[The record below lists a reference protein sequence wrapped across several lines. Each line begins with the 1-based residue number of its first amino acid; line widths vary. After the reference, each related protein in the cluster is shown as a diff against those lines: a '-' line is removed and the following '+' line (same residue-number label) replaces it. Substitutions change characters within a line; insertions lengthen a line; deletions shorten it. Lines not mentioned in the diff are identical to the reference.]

1 MILSLSRVQ
10 VRSSLLLFLF
20 PVLSLPLLSQ
30 NVNPA
35 IKKLAGQLDSLG
47 KKNASELV
55 YIQTNKGIYE
65 SLEDLW
71 FKAYI
76 LDSHTFVPSTL
87 SQTLYLQL
95 LNENT
100 RQVVWQE
107 KYEVL
112 NGFVDGHVFLQDTLS
127 VGDYLLA
134 AFTPNSFFGDSSEL
148 KAIRR
153 IQLRK
158 ELKANY
164 DGWKEPRTLTVPFK
178 NGPIQ
183 FNTFPEGGNMVS
195 GVMTRLAF
203 KAVKTDGM
211 PPDIEGT
218 LFEDT
223 VPLVK
228 FKSVRAGMGSFEF
241 TPLAGKKYN
250 IRLASLVTNSA
261 FLLPQVYQE
270 GITMHLAARDKEFLE
285 FIVSQ
290 CPPFQNKK
298 IYLRGQIRGVVYCI
312 ATGVLINELKIKIP
326 LKEFPCQGIAEFTL
340 FNDSLIPVAERLVYI
355 NPGKN
360 LQIETWLNKEKYE
373 TREKAT
379 LKIAVKDENGQPVRA
394 NLGVRVYDKL
404 YQNSSDAENILTH
417 CYLTSQ
423 LKGKIYDP
431 GYYFDPKNEDRE
443 ETLDL
448 LLLTQGWCRYVWG
461 QTALKENANTNKQVI
476 LDGVEGEVHAT
487 AKLKKAL
494 KLQQIVMAY
503 YPGKNENIDLI
514 PVDSAGKFMVTSQHL
529 KTWQGSYVYLK
540 PGAPPEFEPR
550 ISLSD
555 PFKTINE
562 IRKIKEINYPLSG
575 PKMIKKEEDFVDP
588 YVEGHKTIKL
598 DEVTVTAR
606 GTTIFRDKY
615 IGYLDSV
622 TKLDLNRV
630 WVCKHGYL
638 ENYRPGY
645 SHGPSCH
652 GNDGDTAKPKPIEG
666 KQYRVIKYEYVP
678 KYGGVVVT
686 DVFNMIW
693 HYPKFTEE
701 ELLQMNNL
709 SRVKAYYPHREF
721 YQPNYDK
728 ETGGVLIS
736 DFRNTLVWAPSV
748 NTNEKG
754 EATVEFFCSD
764 LNTGFVGRIEGVS
777 GEGLVGTEDFEFT
790 VLKTKSIRP

>member
-1 MILSLSRVQ
+1 MKTMIRMPRILVFNSFNLVL
-10 VRSSLLLFLF
+10 VFLFLIQSF
-20 PVLSLPLLSQ
+20 SASSQ
-30 NVNPA
+30 PNNTV
-35 IKKLAGQLDSLG
+35 IEKLAGQLDSLG
-47 KKNASELV
+47 KTRPPEMV
-55 YIQTNKGIYE
+55 YIQTSKGIYE
-65 SLEDLW
+65 TLEDLW
-71 FKAYI
+71 FKAYL
-76 LDSHTFVPSTL
+76 LDAHTFAPSSL

-100 RQVVWQE
+100 GQVVWQE
-107 KYEVL
+107 KYEVQ
-112 NGFVDGHVFLQDTLS
+112 NGFVDGHIFLQDTLS

-134 AFTPNSFFGDSSEL
+134 ACTPNSFFGDSTEM

-164 DGWKEPRTLTVPFK
+164 DGWKEPLRLPAPNK
-178 NGPIQ
+178 NGSIQ
-183 FNTFPEGGNMVS
+183 FSTFPEGGNIVS
-195 GVMTRLAF
+195 GIKTRLAF

-218 LFEDT
+218 LFEDS

-228 FKSVRAGMGSFEF
+228 FKSARAGMGSFEF
-241 TPLAGKKYN
+241 TPLSGKKYH
-250 IRLASLVTNSA
+250 IRLSEPARDST
-261 FLLPQVYQE
+261 FLLPEVYPE
-270 GITMHLAARDKEFLE
+270 GISLRLNSRDKEFLE

-290 CPPFQNKK
+290 SPPFQKK
-298 IYLRGQIRGVVYCI
+298 TIYLRGQIRGVVDCI
-312 ATGVLINELKIKIP
+312 AMGVLNNELKIKIP

-340 FNDSLIPVAERLVYI
+340 FNDSLIPLAERLVYI
-355 NPGKN
+355 KPGKN
-360 LQIETWLNKEKYE
+360 LQIETRLNKEKYE

-379 LKIAVKDENGQPVRA
+379 LKIMVKDESGQPVTA
-394 NLGVRVYDKL
+394 NLGVSVYDKL
-404 YQNSSDAENILTH
+404 YQNSADPENILTH

-443 ETLDL
+443 EALDL
-448 LLLTQGWCRYVWG
+448 LLLTQGWRRYVWG

-476 LDGVEGEVHAT
+476 LDGVEGEVNAT
-487 AKLKKAL
+487 AKVKKAR
-494 KLQQIVMAY
+494 KLQQIVMVY
-503 YPGKNENIDLI
+503 YPGKNENIDLL
-514 PVDSAGKFMVTSQHL
+514 PVDSAGKFMVTTQHL

-540 PGAPPEFEPR
+540 PMAPPEFESR

-575 PKMIKKEEDFVDP
+575 PKVIKKEEDFIDP

-615 IGYLDSV
+615 IGYLDSIA
-622 TKLDLNRV
+622 KLNFNSDY
-630 WVCKHGYL
+630 VCKHGYL
-638 ENYRPGY
+638 NCRA
-645 SHGPSCH
+645 HK
-652 GNDGDTAKPKPIEG
+652 NDTTNTKPVEG
-666 KQYRVIKYEYVP
+666 KTYN
-678 KYGGVVVT
+678 VVVYK
-686 DVFNMIW
+686 DVDGRTIVTGAYLLEY

-701 ELLQMNNL
+701 ELLKMNNL

-721 YQPNYDK
+721 YQPNYDIK
-728 ETGGVLIS
+728 SGGISIS

-748 NTNEKG
+748 ITNEKG
-754 EATVEFFCSD
+754 EATIEFFCSD
-764 LNTGFVGRIEGVS
+764 LNTGFVGSIEGIS
-777 GEGLVGTEDFEFT
+777 SEGLPGTQGFEFT
-790 VLKTKSIRP
+790 VLKIKSLKREK